1 MTYLTSSEIKAHYDA
16 QVAHKLDVKN
26 SSITTRINWLKNLR
40 ATIIEHEH
48 DIKEALYT
56 DFRKNPIETDTTEIF
71 ATLLE
76 IKAFIK
82 NLNKWAK
89 PQHVHSPLLFKTI
102 AAKLIY
108 EPKGNTLII
117 TPWNYPFQLPMV
129 HLVAS
134 VAAGN
139 TVLLKLSEFSPNI
152 NAVIKK
158 IISKTF
164 EEKHVAI
171 IVGEIAETTQLLGLK
186 FDHIH
191 FTGSPA
197 VGKIVM
203 SAAAEHLTDITLEL
217 GGKSPT
223 FIDHNVNIR
232 EVVKNLIWAKFVNMG
247 QTCIAPDYLL
257 VDKKLEQ
264 TIEQVFK
271 QELSIA
277 FGCNIIDSPDLAR
290 IINKKQYDRL
300 FSALDELKNTSTEW
314 IVQGEH
320 NERDL
325 FIHPTLVKNMP
336 MHSTIMQDEIFGPI
350 FPIIY
355 YNDVQEA
362 LDIVAVREKPLAL
375 YIFSENKEYTKHI
388 LANTSAGGTTINDAM
403 VHILHPN
410 LPFGGVN
417 NSGIGQSLGV
427 YGFKDFSH
435 ERAVAKVNIFPMTK
449 LFWYPYTDR
458 TRKLVDLMKKIFT

>member
-1 MTYLTSSEIKAHYDA
+1 MTYLSPSEIKVLYDA
-16 QVAHKLDVKN
+16 QVKHKHVVKS
-26 SSITTRINWLKNLR
+26 SSINTRINWLKNLR
-40 ATIIEHEH
+40 DAISGHEQE
-48 DIKEALYT
+48 IKDALYS
-56 DFRKNPIETDTTEIF
+56 DFRKNPLETDTTEIF

-76 IKAFIK
+76 IKSFVK
-82 NLNKWAK
+82 NLAKWAK
-89 PQHVHSPLLFKTI
+89 PKRVSSPLMFKTI
-102 AAKLIY
+102 VGKLIN
-108 EPKGNTLII
+108 EPKGNTLLI

-134 VAAGN
+134 IAAGN

-158 IISKTF
+158 IISQTF
-164 EEKHVAI
+164 EPNHVAI
-171 IVGEIAETTQLLGLK
+171 VEGEIEETTQLLELK

-197 VGKIVM
+197 VGKIIM
-203 SAAAEHLTDITLEL
+203 AAAAKHLTDVTLEL
-217 GGKSPT
+217 GGKSPS
-223 FIDHNVNIR
+223 FIDHTVNVR

-257 VDKKLEQ
+257 VDAKLEQ
-264 TIEQVFK
+264 EFEQIFK
-271 QELSIA
+271 EEMAVA
-277 FGCNIIDSPDLAR
+277 FGDDIISSPDLAR
-290 IINKKQYDRL
+290 IINNKQYDRL
-300 FSALDELKNTSTEW
+300 YKALEELKSTDTDWVIKGIHIED
-314 IVQGEH
+314 E
-320 NERDL
+320 L
-325 FIHPTLVKNMP
+325 FIHPTIIKHMP
-336 MHSTIMQDEIFGPI
+336 LDASVMQEEIFGPI

-355 YNDVQEA
+355 YKDVQEA
-362 LDIVAVREKPLAL
+362 LEIVSAKEKPLAL
-375 YIFSENKEYTKHI
+375 YIFSKSDKYINHI

-417 NSGIGQSLGV
+417 NSGIGQSLGL

-449 LFWYPYTDR
+449 FFWYPYTDT
-458 TRKLVDLMKKIFT
+458 TRKLVSIMKKFFA